1 MFHFDSDFSK
11 FLKLY
16 MYLNDVN
23 KENLSP
29 VILSNFQEAKQAV
42 NQLDENFIDQINNNK
57 IKMLNAF
64 DKLQVI
70 VVNMKTNMLS
80 LLSIQVDYIDADGD

>member
-1 MFHFDSDFSK
+1 MH
-11 FLKLY
+11 LKT
-16 MYLNDVN
+16 YLDYIYNADVN

>member
-1 MFHFDSDFSK
+1 M
-11 FLKLY
+11 
-16 MYLNDVN
+16 N

-29 VILSNFQEAKQAV
+29 VILSNFQEAKHAV

>member
-1 MFHFDSDFSK
+1 
-11 FLKLY
+11 
-16 MYLNDVN
+16 VN